1 MARLFEGIR
10 VVDFTNNAAGPICA
24 SILADYGAEVIHL
37 ERPVVG
43 DDGRMFGPYVDG
55 KGAMFLWLNR
65 GKKSITVD
73 LGDEEGRK
81 IAHDLILTADVVI
94 ENFRPGIMKKFGLD
108 YATLKQEHP
117 QLVYCSISA
126 YGQDGPYAQKPG
138 YDLIAQAMSGVLD
151 LTGDP
156 DGIPYRSGVVLA
168 DYNAGF
174 NGYAGIA
181 MALYYREK
189 AGIGQHVDVAL
200 VDCLL
205 AMNST
210 VENAELGGVTH
221 RTGNH
226 QHALAPFGLFA
237 GSDGFAVI
245 CAPNNKLWGL
255 LAAAMGKPELST
267 DPRFLTAKARIENL
281 PLLIAEVEGWLKGY
295 AHVEE
300 PIAIMDKA
308 GIPACKVYQTG
319 DIIKDEHLRARGMIT
334 KMKTPTDMPSIDEIT
349 CRGVH
354 LKFSETP
361 GALGVAPMLGEHN
374 YEILAQVG
382 YDKAA
387 VDAVQARWA
396 RKSEKI

>member
-1 MARLFEGIR
+1 MAKLFEGIR
-10 VVDFTNNAAGPICA
+10 VIDFTNNAAGPVCA

-73 LGDEEGRK
+73 LQDPEGRK
-81 IAHDLILTADVVI
+81 IAHDLIMTADVVI
-94 ENFRPGIMKKFGLD
+94 ENFRPGVMKKFGLD
-108 YATLKQEHP
+108 YATLKEEKP
-117 QLVYCSISA
+117 SLVYCSISA
-126 YGQDGPYAQKPG
+126 YGQTGPYSQKPG
-138 YDLIAQAMSGVLD
+138 YDLIAQAMSGVMD
-151 LTGDP
+151 LTGEP
-156 DGIPYRSGVVLA
+156 DGAPVRSGVVLA

-189 AGIGQHVDVAL
+189 TGIGQHVDVSL

-210 VENAELGGVTH
+210 IENAELGGITH

-226 QHALAPFGLFA
+226 QHALAPFGLFK
-237 GSDGFAVI
+237 GRDGYAVI

-255 LAAAMGKPELST
+255 LAGVMGKPELAK
-267 DPRFLTAKARIENL
+267 DPKFVNAKARIENL
-281 PLLIAEVEGWLKGY
+281 KELVATIEGWLQSFE
-295 AHVEE
+295 HVEE
-300 PIAIMDKA
+300 PIELMDQ
-308 GIPACKVYQTG
+308 GGVPACKVYKTE

-334 KMKTPTDMPSIDEIT
+334 QMRTPADMPSIDT
-349 CRGVH
+349 VTARGVH

-361 GALGVAPMLGEHN
+361 GELGVAPMLGEHN
-374 YEILAQVG
+374 YEIFQELG
-382 YDKAA
+382 YDKEA
-387 VDAVQARWA
+387 VDAILSRWA
-396 RKSEKI
+396 EKVKK